1 MHIRLTIQETARK
14 EGNIQSS
21 TPFEV
26 RVEKV
31 RGVTVVM
38 MKGSIDA
45 SNLKRLGSEIEP
57 YCAPPNARVVLDCS
71 DLGYVNSTS
80 FEMMIYFHRL
90 CQRQHGQFALAG
102 VRKNVRRIMEILNM
116 DKILTVFESTDD
128 AIRRLQCGTAADH
141 P

>member
-14 EGNIQSS
+14 EGHIQSA

-26 RVEKV
+26 RADQV
-31 RGVTVVM
+31 RGVTVVK

-45 SNLKRLGSEIEP
+45 SNLKRLGSQIEP

-80 FEMMIYFHRL
+80 FEMMIHFHRL
-90 CQRQHGQFALAG
+90 CQCHHGQFALAG
-102 VRKNVRRIMEILNM
+102 VRKNVRRIMEILNL
-116 DKILTVFESTDD
+116 DKILTVFESTDE
-128 AIRRLQCGTAADH
+128 AIQRLQCGAAADQ